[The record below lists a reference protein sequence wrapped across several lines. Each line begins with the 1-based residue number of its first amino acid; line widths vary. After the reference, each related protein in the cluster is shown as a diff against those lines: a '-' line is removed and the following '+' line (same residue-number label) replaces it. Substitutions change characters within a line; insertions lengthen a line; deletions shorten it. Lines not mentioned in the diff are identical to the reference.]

1 MLDHLLET
9 GARRAPHRKGMAFAA
24 FAAEL
29 ILASEAGEPG
39 RAATGAAHHPAA
51 GFQSL

>member
-1 MLDHLLET
+1 
-9 GARRAPHRKGMAFAA
+9 MAFAA

-29 ILASEAGEPG
+29 ILTSEAGEPG
-39 RAATGAAHHPAA
+39 RAAAGAAHHPAA